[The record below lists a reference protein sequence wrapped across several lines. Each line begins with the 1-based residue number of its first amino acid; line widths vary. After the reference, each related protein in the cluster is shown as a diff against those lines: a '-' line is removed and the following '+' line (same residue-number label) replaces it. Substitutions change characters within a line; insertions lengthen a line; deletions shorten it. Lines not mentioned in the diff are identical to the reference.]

1 MLTLITG
8 TPGAGKSLYA
18 VWKLA
23 KDIPGTTVEENGQP
37 VPRRLFSNIKNLLVE
52 HTHIDAMDLDN
63 WHTWAKPGDVILFDE
78 VQEVWRPRGLGT
90 KVPDCIAKLET
101 HRHMGVDIILVTQHP
116 MLVDPNIRRLVN
128 RHMHMRRLAGKV
140 SMVYE
145 WDHCSN
151 PNQTKTC
158 IHSGLFW
165 FPKEAFNLYKSAQV
179 HTKPTTRIPK
189 IAYLGLVALV
199 GTAFAGKMAYERATD
214 TFAGKKGQETAQIAP
229 QSPQTTDPKGW
240 GLQTTPDGQIITH
253 GLTNSNVG
261 QQPASEAKPA
271 AGATDRPLFAGCIR
285 FGPRCECY
293 DSHGYRATVAADV
306 CVSDG
311 MRVGALIPLDLNS
324 TTSARPS
331 AIQPLPSAGNNAA
344 PAENGSRGPGMGH
357 TLAKRPDG
365 GMAPAGG

>member
-23 KDIPGTTVEENGQP
+23 KDIPGSTVEENGQP
-37 VPRRLFSNIKNLLVE
+37 IPRRLFSNIKNLLVE
-52 HTHIDAMDLDN
+52 HTHIDAQDLDK

-128 RHMHMRRLAGKV
+128 RHIHMRRLAGKV

-158 IHSGLFW
+158 IHSALFW
-165 FPKEAFNLYKSAQV
+165 FPKEAFDLYKSAQV
-179 HTKPTTRIPK
+179 HTKPTTRVPK
-189 IAYLGLVALV
+189 IAYVGLIALVATV
-199 GTAFAGKMAYERATD
+199 GAGKFAYTRATD
-214 TFAGKKGQETAQIAP
+214 TFQAKKGTDQTQVSQATPTAQQIKPA
-229 QSPQTTDPKGW
+229 QSWDLETGPNGEIKTSGLHSTKG
-240 GLQTTPDGQIITH
+240 GP
-253 GLTNSNVG
+253 
-261 QQPASEAKPA
+261 PASEAKPA
-271 AGATDRPLFAGCIR
+271 AGGPDLTANISGCIQ
-285 FGPRCECY
+285 FGPRCECI
-293 DSHGYRATVAADV
+293 DKTGFRSQVSAEVCRA
-306 CVSDG
+306 DG
-311 MRVGALIPLDLNS
+311 MRVGALVPLDMTRTASVRTVTATDLPA
-324 TTSARPS
+324 TIA
-331 AIQPLPSAGNNAA
+331 PSAGNNAP
-344 PAENGSRGPGMGH
+344 PAHPGSRGPSKGH
-357 TLAKRPDG
+357 T
-365 GMAPAGG
+365 